1 MELKLAHKKRSGPMQ
16 KLKMEALLERS
27 KSQNFLSHF
36 EFQKPKETLYEGR
49 SGERQVV
56 ITSKV
61 SKTKEVRGVDSCS
74 GRKWQGGL
82 L

>member
-56 ITSKV
+56 ITSK
-61 SKTKEVRGVDSCS
+61 SLKNERSEG
-74 GRKWQGGL
+74 GGL
-82 L
+82 M